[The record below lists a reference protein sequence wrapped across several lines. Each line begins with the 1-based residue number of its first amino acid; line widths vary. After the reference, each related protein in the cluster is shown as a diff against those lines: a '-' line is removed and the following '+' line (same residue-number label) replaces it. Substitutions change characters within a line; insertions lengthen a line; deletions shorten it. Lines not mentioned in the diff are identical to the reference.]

1 MLYIIAN
8 FLLLQTHS
16 PIMIPSIFGTKKV
29 DRSPVFTED
38 DIRKLIISFPP
49 PEPRPG
55 KESLVRSLSGRNLVR
70 SDAVIKRFHSLLQSA
85 TGPVFLNSLHNELG
99 VHEVQWLLTQ
109 EDERIHYSTDRR
121 RLLPESTQKAIFQSV
136 HEELVTGGVELDSI
150 ASEKDITVATLR
162 RILTAQDA
170 NLTLE
175 DLDNGKTY
183 DSKFLEQLKTEIK
196 KIIDDDQKAVVLT
209 KMFPQVPVAWLE
221 STTKSLLSTN
231 GNDILGVVEAVSGT
245 LRFTPKSQLVQHE
258 GRVKQAQNAYIE
270 KCVAGL
276 ERSGYCEIDVIC
288 RPDILQKVEDVN
300 FVHLIREAMAGK
312 DASLNIIELK
322 REAPA
327 YLIKQDVLTA
337 RRNIIVAKAA
347 DAATEQWSLR
357 SPGEEVTFHPN
368 MIFKPKDTSAPLGPT
383 ILRPND
389 TSAPLDLAILVSGDP
404 ENEILSTF
412 SSTLLSLQTST
423 TSTFTTTIQSELLA
437 PLKLYTQAAE
447 TITDSTLL
455 PRVQEF
461 IHDYARKELTPEV
474 LRTIKQNNLITTKA
488 TLRDLDKFSESVQ
501 AAKTL
506 PDITTATAKLARKQK
521 IEQPSVSTLQLRKKE
536 ILLQKVAGM
545 RKMKRGSDLLQNVIW
560 ILLARDRGGLY
571 MSSGK
576 DTSRMIK
583 MVKEKDV
590 EAAGKLEEW
599 KDLVKQGKDGEDTRR
614 EMRDLAAKAVEEW
627 NPVSIDAAGDE
638 EATSEQVTEEENHDL
653 P

>member
-1 MLYIIAN
+1 
-8 FLLLQTHS
+8 
-16 PIMIPSIFGTKKV
+16 MIPSIFGTKKV

-85 TGPVFLNSLHNELG
+85 TGPIFMNSLHNELG

-121 RLLPESTQKAIFQSV
+121 RLLPESTQKAIYQSTS
-136 HEELVTGGVELDSI
+136 EELANGGIELDSV

-170 NLTLE
+170 NLSLE

-183 DSKFLEQLKTEIK
+183 DSKFLEQLKLEIK
-196 KIIDDDQKAVVLT
+196 KIIEDDQKAVVLS
-209 KMFPQVPVAWLE
+209 KIFPQVPVAWLE
-221 STTKSLLSTN
+221 STSKSLLSTD
-231 GNDILGVVEAVSGT
+231 GNDILGVVEAVSGS
-245 LRFTPKSQLVQHE
+245 LRFTPKSQLVQRE
-258 GRVKQAQNAYIE
+258 GQVKQAQNAYIE

-288 RPDILQKVEDVN
+288 RPQILQKVEDVD
-300 FVHLIREAMAGK
+300 FVHLIREAMAQK
-312 DASLNIIELK
+312 DASLNIIELGPQ
-322 REAPA
+322 APS

-337 RRNIIVAKAA
+337 RRNIVVAKAA

-357 SPGEEVTFHPN
+357 SPGEEVTFNPG
-368 MIFKPKDTSAPLGPT
+368 MILK
-383 ILRPND
+383 PND
-389 TSAPLDLAILVSGDP
+389 TSAPLNLAILASGDP
-404 ENEILSTF
+404 EHQILSTF
-412 SSTLLSLQTST
+412 TSTILSLQTST
-423 TSTFTTTIQSELLA
+423 TSSFTTTIQSELLA
-437 PLKLYTQAAE
+437 PLKLYTQAAD
-447 TITDSTLL
+447 TITDSTLA

-461 IHDYARKELTPEV
+461 IYDYARKELTPEV
-474 LRTIKQNNLITTKA
+474 LRTIKHQNLITTKA
-488 TLRDLDKFSESVQ
+488 TLRDLDKFTEAVQ

-506 PDITTATAKLARKQK
+506 PEIITATAKLTRKQK
-521 IEQPSVSTLQLRKKE
+521 IDQLSKSMLQLRKRE
-536 ILLQKVAGM
+536 ILTQKVAGM
-545 RKMKRGSDLLQNVIW
+545 KKMKRGSDLLQNVIW
-560 ILLARDRGGLY
+560 VLLAKGREGLY

-583 MVKEKDV
+583 MAKEGDA

-599 KDLVKQGKDGEDTRR
+599 KDLVKQGKDTEDTRK
-614 EMRDLAAKAVEEW
+614 EMRDVAARAVEELMA
-627 NPVSIDAAGDE
+627 VSLEVAADNDATD
-638 EATSEQVTEEENHDL
+638 EQVTAEENQDS

>member
-1 MLYIIAN
+1 
-8 FLLLQTHS
+8 
-16 PIMIPSIFGTKKV
+16 MIPSIFGTKKV

-85 TGPVFLNSLHNELG
+85 TGPIFMNSLHNELG

-121 RLLPESTQKAIFQSV
+121 RLLPESTQKAIYQSTS
-136 HEELVTGGVELDSI
+136 EELANGGIELDSV

-170 NLTLE
+170 NLSLE

-183 DSKFLEQLKTEIK
+183 DSKFLEQLKLEIK
-196 KIIDDDQKAVVLT
+196 KIIEDDQKAVVLS
-209 KMFPQVPVAWLE
+209 KIFPQVPVAWLE
-221 STTKSLLSTN
+221 STSKSLLSTD
-231 GNDILGVVEAVSGT
+231 GNDILGVVEAVSGS
-245 LRFTPKSQLVQHE
+245 LRFTPKSQLVQRE
-258 GRVKQAQNAYIE
+258 GQVKQAQNAYIE

-288 RPDILQKVEDVN
+288 RPQILQKVEDVD
-300 FVHLIREAMAGK
+300 FVHLIREAMAQK
-312 DASLNIIELK
+312 DASLNIIELGPQ
-322 REAPA
+322 APS

-337 RRNIIVAKAA
+337 RRNIVVAKAA

-357 SPGEEVTFHPN
+357 SPGEEVTFNPG
-368 MIFKPKDTSAPLGPT
+368 MILK
-383 ILRPND
+383 PND
-389 TSAPLDLAILVSGDP
+389 TSAPLNLAILASGDP
-404 ENEILSTF
+404 EHQILSTF
-412 SSTLLSLQTST
+412 TSTILSLQTST
-423 TSTFTTTIQSELLA
+423 TSSFTTTIQSELLA
-437 PLKLYTQAAE
+437 PLKLYTQAAD
-447 TITDSTLL
+447 TITDSTLA

-461 IHDYARKELTPEV
+461 IYDYARKELTPEV
-474 LRTIKQNNLITTKA
+474 LRTIKHQNLITTKA
-488 TLRDLDKFSESVQ
+488 TLRDLDKFTETVQ

-506 PDITTATAKLARKQK
+506 PEIITATAKLIRKQK
-521 IEQPSVSTLQLRKKE
+521 IDQPSTSMLQLRKRE
-536 ILLQKVAGM
+536 ILTQKVAGM
-545 RKMKRGSDLLQNVIW
+545 KKMKRGSDLLQNVIW
-560 ILLARDRGGLY
+560 ILLAKGREGLY

-583 MVKEKDV
+583 MVKEGDA

-599 KDLVKQGKDGEDTRR
+599 KELVKQGKDTEDTRK
-614 EMRDLAAKAVEEW
+614 EMRDVAARAVEELMA
-627 NPVSIDAAGDE
+627 VSLEVAADNDATD
-638 EATSEQVTEEENHDL
+638 EQVTAEENQDS